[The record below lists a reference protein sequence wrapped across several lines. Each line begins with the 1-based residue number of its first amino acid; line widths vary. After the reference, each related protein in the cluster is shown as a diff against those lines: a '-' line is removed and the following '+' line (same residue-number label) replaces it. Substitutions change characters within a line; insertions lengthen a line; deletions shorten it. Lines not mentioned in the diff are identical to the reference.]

1 MKYGITGASGLI
13 GTALVTRLNEIVD
26 KTVALPR
33 NLADSDLLEGLDVL
47 VHLAGAPIAEGR
59 WNESRKALIRESRVR
74 GTAQLVEALGR
85 CRKPPRVLVS
95 SSAIGFY
102 GNRGNEELDET
113 SQAGRGF
120 LADLAQEWEEQ
131 ALAATPLGMRV
142 VVLRTGIVLSLKG
155 GAFPRLLQ
163 PFQWYVGGPIGQGQQ
178 WMSWIHIHD
187 EVEAILFAAREERL
201 AGPVNAT
208 GPNPVTNLQFAQS
221 LGRLLGKPTLM
232 RTPAFTVKTV
242 MGREMAE
249 ELILTSQRVLPRK
262 LERHGFNFRF
272 PHLAEALKDLV

>member
-13 GTALVTRLNEIVD
+13 GTALVTRLNEIGD
-26 KTVALPR
+26 KAVALPR